1 MEAQALHALY
11 FRRDIERV
19 EAEHPDLI
27 VRRGANI
34 LLAQQAGVAKLAYSF
49 ESDRAFTELFP
60 DMLDALLPRIRRVL
74 RADSVRFRLS
84 HSPSRPLVEPVV
96 KRLLFQPKREWLQFD
111 IDRSGAP
118 KAKPLAGVRF
128 RSATADDIDAIA
140 KIDLE
145 GFPDQPMPRDAI
157 RSELFEGDRSVI
169 VAVSKGGVVGYC
181 SYALPDPGFGYIH
194 DLAVAASARRHGV
207 GGALTSRAVKALFT
221 AGADDIALTTEQNNG
236 PAIRLYRDL
245 GFRQTK
251 AGRDYERPADPR
263 VIERLAKQAQTTMI
277 KFGDW
282 R

>member
-1 MEAQALHALY
+1 MAVRQLRRLGQPASVSLYDEMEAQALHALY

-111 IDRSGAP
+111 IDRERRAQSQAARWRALPRARRRTTSMPSRRSISKGFRTNRCRAT
-118 KAKPLAGVRF
+118 
-128 RSATADDIDAIA
+128 RSA
-140 KIDLE
+140 
-145 GFPDQPMPRDAI
+145 RN
-157 RSELFEGDRSVI
+157 
-169 VAVSKGGVVGYC
+169 C
-181 SYALPDPGFGYIH
+181 
-194 DLAVAASARRHGV
+194 
-207 GGALTSRAVKALFT
+207 SRA
-221 AGADDIALTTEQNNG
+221 TE
-236 PAIRLYRDL
+236 A
-245 GFRQTK
+245 
-251 AGRDYERPADPR
+251 
-263 VIERLAKQAQTTMI
+263 
-277 KFGDW
+277 
-282 R
+282 

>member
-1 MEAQALHALY
+1 MAVRQLRRLGQPASVSLYDEMEAQALHALY

-181 SYALPDPGFGYIH
+181 SYALPDPDSVTSTTLRSLLRRGGT
-194 DLAVAASARRHGV
+194 ASEERSPRAR
-207 GGALTSRAVKALFT
+207 
-221 AGADDIALTTEQNNG
+221 
-236 PAIRLYRDL
+236 
-245 GFRQTK
+245 
-251 AGRDYERPADPR
+251 
-263 VIERLAKQAQTTMI
+263 
-277 KFGDW
+277 
-282 R
+282 